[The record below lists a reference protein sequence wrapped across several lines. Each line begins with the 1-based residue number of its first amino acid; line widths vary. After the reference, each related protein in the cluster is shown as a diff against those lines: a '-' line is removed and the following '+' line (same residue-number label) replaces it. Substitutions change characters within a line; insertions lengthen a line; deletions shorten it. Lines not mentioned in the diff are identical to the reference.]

1 MSAYASGMSQVDW
14 GIGFEGY
21 GLQLEGY
28 GLQLEGYGL
37 QLEGY
42 GLQLEGY
49 GLQLEG
55 YGLQP
60 VHKTS
65 RISWALAPEGIS
77 FQTSQIALVNWNRP
91 DE

>member
-14 GIGFEGY
+14 GIGF
-21 GLQLEGY
+21 
-28 GLQLEGYGL
+28 EGYGL